1 MELVVI
7 SLFGALIVMAMIL
20 LVAKQANRRNLYWKE
35 RAALGDRMLEK
46 DREWLEEH
54 GVHVRTH

>member
-1 MELVVI
+1 
-7 SLFGALIVMAMIL
+7 MIL
-20 LVAKQANRRNLYWKE
+20 LVARQAKRRDVYWKE

-54 GVHVRTH
+54 GVHIHTH